1 MMEKDIPFPV
11 SKRRKRSP
19 SYIPLTSEDS
29 QKFKEVCLERTND
42 ALKTADKIPKNVI
55 GMVDFNSSIL
65 LGTTLQGHSFLAPT
79 GAIEEVIL

>member
-1 MMEKDIPFPV
+1 MDDYDV

-65 LGTTLQGHSFLAPT
+65 LGNYR
-79 GAIEEVIL
+79 VINFWLRPEP